1 MFLVSPLP
9 LTWHDLESRRIPA
22 ADEVAAVVRNG
33 LLFCNRDTCTR
44 EETERVLTHALLD
57 RFGLWI
63 AGWNWA
69 ASEPGG
75 GGPITSWCCGDD
87 SIRGAG
93 ETDDEPTVARVVGSI
108 LEWIDFIA
116 ALSNRFEEL
125 QGELEGLKLAET
137 TERAASSLLPWIL
150 QQTEATDAWYA
161 TFSSTL
167 SWFLQSQGH
176 ASEAALQAVHEVAS
190 GVFDSWIIPSSDQ
203 NEQAC
208 ADLGK
213 AVGAAPADDDDIDVL
228 AVWERQRKKVHGY
241 ELASWE
247 KGPAIADAHREY
259 VQRVDRARCE
269 LRADG
274 LLAALDNARAWAQT
288 SAPLMFED
296 ISSWQEH
303 ILVES
308 RPAFR
313 TTPARRGHN
322 TYGFDT
328 SVPKRFNRCLKEA
341 LDPSEHWSARAARL
355 YLDVCFFHP
364 FEDGNARAARV
375 VLDAVLMREGLTL
388 LSITPLVLLR
398 RSAMDP
404 NAVARLA
411 VLLESLVYRV

>member
-1 MFLVSPLP
+1 MFLASPMP
-9 LTWHDLESRRIPA
+9 LTWHDLDSGVIPT
-22 ADEVAAVVRNG
+22 ADEVTEVVRTG
-33 LLFCNRDTCTR
+33 LRLCDRDTCTR

-75 GGPITSWCCGDD
+75 GGPVTSWCCGDH
-87 SIRGAG
+87 SIRRAD
-93 ETDDEPTVARVVGSI
+93 ETEDEPTVARVVDSVF
-108 LEWIDFIA
+108 EWIDFVA
-116 ALSNRFEEL
+116 ALSSRF
-125 QGELEGLKLAET
+125 GELETELGGLQLAET
-137 TERAASSLLPWIL
+137 TERAAASLLPWIL
-150 QQTEATDAWYA
+150 DRTEATDAWYA

-203 NEQAC
+203 TAQAC

-213 AVGAAPADDDDIDVL
+213 AVSAAPADEDTDAL

-241 ELASWE
+241 EFASWQ

-259 VQRVDRARCE
+259 IQRVDRSRCE

-274 LLAALDNARAWAQT
+274 LLAALDDARAWALT
-288 SAPLMFED
+288 SAPLTFAD
-296 ISSWQEH
+296 ISAWQEH
-303 ILVES
+303 ILVEY

-313 TTPARRGHN
+313 TAPARRGHH
-322 TYGFDT
+322 TYGFDR
-328 SVPKRFNRCLKEA
+328 SVPDRFNRCLEGA
-341 LDPSEHWSARAARL
+341 LEPSEHWAARAARL

-375 VLDAVLMREGLTL
+375 VLDAVLMREGLPL

-404 NAVARLA
+404 NGVARLA
-411 VLLESLVYRV
+411 ALLQSLVCRA